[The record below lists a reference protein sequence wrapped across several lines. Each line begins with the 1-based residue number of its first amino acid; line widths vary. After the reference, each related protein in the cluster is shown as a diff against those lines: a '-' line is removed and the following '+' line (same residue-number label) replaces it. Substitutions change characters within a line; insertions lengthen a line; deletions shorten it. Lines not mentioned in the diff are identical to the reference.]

1 MSKRN
6 YYGVREFLKGR
17 PRLGRLVLVLVV
29 SPVVLLFIAVKL
41 TERHLMPRMY
51 DLSAKIWHIL
61 YPMAWWN

>member
-17 PRLGRLVLVLVV
+17 PRSGRLVLVLVV
-29 SPVVLLFIAVKL
+29 SPFVLLFTAITL
-41 TERHLMPRMY
+41 NERHLMPRLY
-51 DLSAKIWHIL
+51 NLSAKFWHIL